1 MLAYPPLGPAPRQL
15 HGDSPDILSEVLRD
29 GVNLTIWQRQLPLDV
44 QGFANSLLALGE
56 PLAEFLCVELQDMD
70 DTPRLPSLAAGF
82 GDLEGHQEFVADV
95 TWLVRAFACLVDAR
109 RIGLRL
115 RRLDRAMC
123 PRLHVD
129 HVPLRLV
136 TTYAGAGS
144 QWLSE
149 GVIPRAC
156 LGDPSAELPEVMD
169 NQQLA
174 AGHVA
179 LMKGEKWL
187 GNEGRGIIHRSP
199 QLASGESPLLLTLD
213 WLG

>member
-1 MLAYPPLGPAPRQL
+1 MLALPLAPQQL
-15 HGDSPDILSEVLRD
+15 HGDSPDVLGEVLRD
-29 GVNLTIWQRQLPLDV
+29 GVNLAIWQRQLPLHV

-56 PLAEFLCVELQDMD
+56 PLAESLCVELQGMD
-70 DTPRLPSLAAGF
+70 DDPRLPSLAAGF
-82 GDLEGHQEFVADV
+82 ADLEGYQGFVADV
-95 TWLVRAFACLVDAR
+95 GWLVRAFACLVDAR

-123 PRLHVD
+123 PRFHVD
-129 HVPLRLV
+129 HVPLRLI

-144 QWLSE
+144 QWLREGEMPRSGLGNPASEPE
-149 GVIPRAC
+149 GV
-156 LGDPSAELPEVMD
+156 D
-169 NQQLA
+169 NQQMG

-179 LMKGEKWL
+179 LFKGEKWL

-199 QLASGESPLLLTLD
+199 QLAPGESRLLLTLD

>member
-1 MLAYPPLGPAPRQL
+1 MLAHSLDPAPRQL
-15 HGDSPDILSEVLRD
+15 HGDSPDVLGEVLRD
-29 GVNLTIWQRQLPLDV
+29 GVNLAVWQRQLPFHI
-44 QGFANSLLALGE
+44 QGFANSVLDLGE
-56 PLAEFLCVELQDMD
+56 PLAESLCIELQDID
-70 DTPRLPSLAAGF
+70 DDPRLPSLAAGF
-82 GDLEGHQEFVADV
+82 GDLEGYQGFVADV
-95 TWLVRAFACLVDAR
+95 AWLVRAFSCLVDAR

-123 PRLHVD
+123 PRFHVD
-129 HVPLRLV
+129 HVPLRLI

-144 QWLSE
+144 QWLPE
-149 GVIPRAC
+149 GAMPRPR
-156 LGDPSAELPEVMD
+156 LGDPSGEPPEGVD

-179 LMKGEKWL
+179 LLKGEKWL

-199 QLASGESPLLLTLD
+199 QLAPGESRLLLTLD